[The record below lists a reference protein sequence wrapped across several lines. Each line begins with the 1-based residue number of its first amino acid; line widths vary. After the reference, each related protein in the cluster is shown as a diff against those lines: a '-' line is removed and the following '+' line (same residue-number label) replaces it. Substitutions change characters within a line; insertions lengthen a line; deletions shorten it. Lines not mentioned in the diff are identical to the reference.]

1 MPFKET
7 MQLPNVSLLTI
18 NGQTSKRFIRVRWLN
33 ACGAKRPNFKSWGN
47 LTGKDKKRLMHAVA
61 EEADEDEPGQ
71 NGKDGS
77 YLTPY
82 DQLDIDNV
90 LEQRIWSVE
99 HVIPR
104 SHVISDATS
113 AKNDPLG
120 WMTAT
125 RTANS
130 QRSNY
135 PLMLWPDQHNGQLA
149 LPRTFVRFEGELHY
163 VPPLE
168 QRARIAR
175 KWMYM
180 RATYSGDL
188 KPPSRAQRLYSAQI
202 VAWANAYPIQPAEQ
216 RVNDLYNSVFEWSNP
231 LLRPG
236 AEKWYENVEWRH
248 LVFS

>member
-1 MPFKET
+1 
-7 MQLPNVSLLTI
+7 MQLPNLSLLNI
-18 NGQTSKRFIRVRWLN
+18 NGQTSKRFIKVRWLS
-33 ACGAKRPNFKSWGN
+33 ACGANRPNFKSWKN

-61 EEADEDEPGQ
+61 AEADEDNEDD
-71 NGKDGS
+71 KDDKDDEDGN

-82 DQLDIDNV
+82 DEVDIDDV
-90 LEQRIWSVE
+90 LGRRIWSVE

-104 SHVISDATS
+104 SHVISDDTS

-135 PLMLWPDQHNGQLA
+135 PLMLWPDQNNGQLA
-149 LPRTFVRFEGELHY
+149 LPRTLVRFEGELHY

-202 VAWANAYPIQPAEQ
+202 VAWAKAYPMQPAEQ

-231 LLRPG
+231 LLSPG
-236 AEKWYENVEWRH
+236 TEEWYDNVEWRH